1 MKNLIKLVLIL
12 SVIFVS
18 TYQSLADGYKIKV
31 KINGL
36 KDTTIY
42 LGYHFGDKNFV
53 LDTTNVNNKG
63 EGVFTGKKNLERG
76 IYLIIL
82 PEKSFFE
89 LIIDKDQDFSVETDT
104 SSKAEN
110 FVKKLK
116 IKGSKENLEFNDY
129 QKFMIVQSE
138 KIGFLRKKMQL
149 NKENKD
155 SLEIYKQKIKDTD
168 KDVKNKWGEIIK
180 NNPEALLSKIIN
192 SLNEVIVPDAPLDE
206 NGNKIDSLFAYHY
219 YKNHFFD
226 NVDFTDDGL
235 LRSPIFFY
243 KLNQFFKKVIIQI
256 PDSVNIE
263 AEKIIEKSKADKD
276 VFQYVLQFIFNYANS
291 SNIMGMDKTF
301 VFLAEE
307 YYLSGQATWVD
318 SSFVEKIR
326 DRVNELTPNLIG
338 NLAPELKMTTYD
350 EKFVS
355 LHQVKAEYTVLIFWD
370 PDCGH
375 CKKDLPKLHELYQ
388 KYWEKGVEVFSVYTQ
403 VDFKEWKKF
412 LVDKGLTDWLNV
424 YDPYNFSDFR
434 NKYNVVSTPL
444 VYVLD
449 KDKKI
454 IAKRID
460 IDTVE
465 KILSDKIDIKQ

>member
-1 MKNLIKLVLIL
+1 MKTSIKLLIIILVL
-12 SVIFVS
+12 FFFNN
-18 TYQSLADGYKIKV
+18 QSFADGYKIKV

-42 LGYHFGDKNFV
+42 LGYHFGEKNFV

-63 EGVFTGKKNLERG
+63 EAIFKGEKNLDRG

-89 LIIDKDQDFSVETDT
+89 IIIDKDQDFSVETDT

-110 FVKKLK
+110 FVKNLK
-116 IKGSKENLEFNDY
+116 IKGSKENQVFNDY
-129 QKFMIVQSE
+129 QKFMIMESE
-138 KIGFLRKKMQL
+138 KVGALRKKMQQQK
-149 NKENKD
+149 NNKD
-155 SLEIYKQKIKDTD
+155 SVNVYKQKIKDLD
-168 KDVKNKWGEIIK
+168 KEVKNKWKEIIK
-180 NNPEALLSKIIN
+180 SNPEALLSKVIN
-192 SLNEVIVPDAPLDE
+192 SLNDVVVPDAPLDE
-206 NGNKIDSLFAYHY
+206 NGNKIDSLFEYHY

-226 NVDFTDDGL
+226 NVDFSDDAL
-235 LRSPIFFY
+235 LRSPILFY
-243 KLNQFFKKVIIQI
+243 KLNQYFKKIIIQI
-256 PDSVNIE
+256 PDSVIVE
-263 AEKIIEKSKADKD
+263 SEKIIEKSKANDD

-291 SNIMGMDKTF
+291 SNIMGMDKAF

-318 SSFVEKIR
+318 SSFIEKIR
-326 DRVNELTPNLIG
+326 NRVNELTPNLIG

-350 EKFVS
+350 EKYVS
-355 LHQVKAEYTVLIFWD
+355 LHQIKAEYTILIFWD

-375 CKKDLPKLHELYQ
+375 CKKDLPKLHKLYQ

-403 VDFKEWKKF
+403 VDYKNWKSF
-412 LVDKGLTDWLNV
+412 LEEKGLTDWINV
-424 YDPYNFSDFR
+424 YDPYNFSNFR
-434 NKYNVVSTPL
+434 SKYNVVSTPL
-444 VYVLD
+444 IYVLD

-460 IDTVE
+460 TETVE
-465 KILSDKIDIKQ
+465 KILSDKIDLK